1 MGQQKARQ
9 SVSPG
14 RVTRL
19 LAKLFVTHTRT
30 VDKVGGGRAH
40 LSLRLP
46 WSKGRGG
53 GEEDRTNWFAK
64 QAACCSPLYPLSLTV
79 AQMTF

>member
-9 SVSPG
+9 SVSPE

-19 LAKLFVTHTRT
+19 LAELFVTYTHDT

-40 LSLRLP
+40 LSLRLL
-46 WSKGRGG
+46 WGKGKKTKTGQTG
-53 GEEDRTNWFAK
+53 
-64 QAACCSPLYPLSLTV
+64 SPSRLPS
-79 AQMTF
+79 APPSQMTF

>member
-9 SVSPG
+9 SVSPE

-46 WSKGRGG
+46 WSKGRGRG
-53 GEEDRTNWFAK
+53 KKTGQTGSPSRLP
-64 QAACCSPLYPLSLTV
+64 AAPPFCPLPLTV
-79 AQMTF
+79 APMTF